1 MMKGGE
7 EMPVTEDVYLTAE
20 EVATKLRLSPETVM
34 RLLRQKKLPGF
45 KVGGTWRISQ
55 KDLER
60 YIEEQKKK

>member
-1 MMKGGE
+1 
-7 EMPVTEDVYLTAE
+7 MPVMEDVYLTAE
-20 EVATKLRLSPETVM
+20 EVARKVRMSPETVM

-55 KDLER
+55 KDLEQ

>member
-1 MMKGGE
+1 
-7 EMPVTEDVYLTAE
+7 MPVTEEVYLTAE

-55 KDLER
+55 KDLEH

>member
-1 MMKGGE
+1 
-7 EMPVTEDVYLTAE
+7 MPVTEEVYLTAE

>member
-1 MMKGGE
+1 
-7 EMPVTEDVYLTAE
+7 MPVTEEVYLTAE
-20 EVATKLRLSPETVM
+20 EVATQLRLSPETVM